1 MQVPSSFSRSLSAP
15 SKLDRSASVQQ
26 GIQDVLRLQR
36 WRTAVQRK
44 HHLSASEESEP
55 QEKKTFVAT
64 VDEIFTFIGSD
75 PEKAVRRFPSGELCN
90 CVPLEEV
97 YGTCFIKRRSPRA
110 FDRKSKISLL
120 KTKQAGGRDSS
131 TLVKYRWP
139 TVSERA
145 FISQ

>member
-15 SKLDRSASVQQ
+15 SKLDRSTSVQQ

-97 YGTCFIKRRSPRA
+97 YGTCFIKRRSPES
-110 FDRKSKISLL
+110 F
-120 KTKQAGGRDSS
+120 
-131 TLVKYRWP
+131 
-139 TVSERA
+139 
-145 FISQ
+145 